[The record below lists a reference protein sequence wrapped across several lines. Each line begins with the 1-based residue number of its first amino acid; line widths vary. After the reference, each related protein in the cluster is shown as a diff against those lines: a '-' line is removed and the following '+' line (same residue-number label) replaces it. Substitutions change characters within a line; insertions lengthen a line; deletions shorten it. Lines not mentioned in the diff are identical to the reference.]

1 MYRLLERLDD
11 VVDHLVD
18 AFVGVGFEALAR
30 LAPFLEDLFAIGID
44 LLAGFFETLFGR
56 LRGRRLGVGADL
68 FGLLAGLFET
78 PIVFC
83 LGVGDDLRCL
93 ALGLLD
99 TVENL
104 GPGHLSV
111 VVCQSAY
118 MGVAKYLS
126 RSLVIP
132 GKGCFVRSGELT
144 RCGPNYALMGLL
156 EDKDR
161 ARLFYKYLSTVYDR
175 INPFIWN
182 EEMRTDALDLLDIEA
197 DDRVLDVGCGTGF
210 ATEGLLEHTE
220 NVYGLDQSPHQLD
233 EAFEKFGTRGPVQF
247 CLGDA
252 ERLPFAEATFDLVWS
267 SGSIE
272 YWPNPVD
279 ALKECRRVAR
289 PGGQVLIVG
298 PNYPGS
304 TIFQK
309 LADAIMLFYDAEEA
323 DRMFK
328 AAGFQSVEHVTMGP
342 SYNPEIAIT
351 TVARVPE

>member
-1 MYRLLERLDD
+1 
-11 VVDHLVD
+11 
-18 AFVGVGFEALAR
+18 
-30 LAPFLEDLFAIGID
+30 
-44 LLAGFFETLFGR
+44 
-56 LRGRRLGVGADL
+56 
-68 FGLLAGLFET
+68 
-78 PIVFC
+78 
-83 LGVGDDLRCL
+83 
-93 ALGLLD
+93 
-99 TVENL
+99 
-104 GPGHLSV
+104 
-111 VVCQSAY
+111 
-118 MGVAKYLS
+118 
-126 RSLVIP
+126 
-132 GKGCFVRSGELT
+132 
-144 RCGPNYALMGLL
+144 MGLL